1 MIRCQ
6 QLKRVDH
13 LTGPEYINLLKR
25 NSLRENWQDTVM
37 GTWGVG
43 RSFFDIKPS
52 SGHSDREHTKSD
64 RFRNTALPTQLK
76 RKYRNAYHRKG

>member
-1 MIRCQ
+1 MTQFQ

-13 LTGPEYINLLKR
+13 TARADYIKPLKR

-52 SGHSDREHTKSD
+52 SGHSDREHTK
-64 RFRNTALPTQLK
+64 
-76 RKYRNAYHRKG
+76 

>member
-1 MIRCQ
+1 MTRFR
-6 QLKRVDH
+6 QLRRVD
-13 LTGPEYINLLKR
+13 LTAGPDYIKPLKR

-37 GTWGVG
+37 GTWGVD
-43 RSFFDIKPS
+43 RSFFDIKPWS
-52 SGHSDREHTKSD
+52 DHSDREHTKSD